1 MADPK
6 PEDRPSRLPTV
17 RPERHPVVLVVGGP
31 EELDV
36 AALTV
41 AQTESP
47 TIAVK
52 SCGASDAL
60 NIAASLRPFA
70 IVLSHDVYG
79 FDADEFDAMAR
90 DVQAELVLMR
100 VEKMAP
106 GFLEAALRPW
116 IRHAFRRYR
125 TEAESGPVRR

>member
-52 SCGASDAL
+52 SWC
-60 NIAASLRPFA
+60 
-70 IVLSHDVYG
+70 
-79 FDADEFDAMAR
+79 
-90 DVQAELVLMR
+90 
-100 VEKMAP
+100 
-106 GFLEAALRPW
+106 
-116 IRHAFRRYR
+116 
-125 TEAESGPVRR
+125 